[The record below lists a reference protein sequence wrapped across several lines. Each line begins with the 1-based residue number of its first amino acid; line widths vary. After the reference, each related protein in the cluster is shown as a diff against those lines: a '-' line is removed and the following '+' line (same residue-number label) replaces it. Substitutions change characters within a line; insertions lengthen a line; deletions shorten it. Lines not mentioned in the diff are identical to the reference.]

1 MSPQSQDSDG
11 LPLLLADVLLRVVED
26 PYPEKISFLSPPHFP
41 SPTPGVS
48 TLNHLVFYFFSDFLF
63 LFFFRVKFNMNC
75 GETRQSPI

>member
-48 TLNHLVFYFFSDFLF
+48 TLNHLVFYFFLIFV
-63 LFFFRVKFNMNC
+63 FRVKFNMNC